1 MRCLKGIFTCNRE
14 DMKWEISDRREESSL
29 EGDSGPLLRVV
40 EQKKVI
46 SNQIYLSLTHHLNC
60 SVSASLSNCARVGSE
75 MVR

>member
-1 MRCLKGIFTCNRE
+1 
-14 DMKWEISDRREESSL
+14 MKWEISDRREESSL

-46 SNQIYLSLTHHLNC
+46 SNQIYLSLTHHLYC
-60 SVSASLSNCARVGSE
+60 LVSVSLSNCARVGSE

>member
-1 MRCLKGIFTCNRE
+1 MRSLKGIFTCNRE

-60 SVSASLSNCARVGSE
+60 SVLASLSNCARVGSE

>member
-1 MRCLKGIFTCNRE
+1 MRSLKGVFTCNRE

-46 SNQIYLSLTHHLNC
+46 SNQIY
-60 SVSASLSNCARVGSE
+60 VSLSHPSLELLGVGLPVKLCQSG
-75 MVR
+75 V